1 WLPSPRQPGGTA
13 RPAGTL
19 SARELQ
25 VAKLITEG
33 LSNPEIAVRLDIAKR
48 TVDAHV
54 RNILAKGGLA
64 SRTQVAA
71 WVAESD
77 YQSAT

>member
-1 WLPSPRQPGGTA
+1 MA
-13 RPAGTL
+13 
-19 SARELQ
+19 E
-25 VAKLITEG
+25 LITEG
-33 LSNPEIAVRLDIAKR
+33 LSNPQIAMRLGIAKR

-77 YQSAT
+77 RPPPARASGDDTVR